1 MKDEIIYG
9 INPVKEALRG
19 GRQAFE
25 LFIAGDE
32 NDRRLEK
39 LLKLASDRGVAVRRR
54 EKRDLARLAGTDH
67 HQGVV
72 LRVAPFAYAE
82 LDDIIRR
89 WQQSGEAGLV
99 LVLDSIQDP
108 HNLGALI
115 RTAACAG
122 AHGIVIPQDRA
133 VGITPAAEK
142 ASAGAVETI
151 PVARVTNLVHAI
163 DELKKVGF
171 WVYGTVSGEGESIYA
186 HDLGGNVALII
197 GSEGEGIR
205 PLVAKKCDHLITI
218 PLKGGV
224 ASLNAS
230 VAGGIVLFEVVRQ
243 RLGLGRGQ

>member
-25 LFIAGDE
+25 LFVAGDE

-39 LLKLASDRGVAVRRR
+39 LLKLATDKGVPVRKR
-54 EKRDLARLAGTDH
+54 EKRDLFRLAGTDH

-82 LDDIIRR
+82 LEDVVAR
-89 WQQSGEAGLV
+89 WQQSGEAGLI

-133 VGITPAAEK
+133 VGVTPAAEK

-163 DELKKVGF
+163 DALKEAGF
-171 WVYGTVSGEGESIYA
+171 WVYGTVSESGESIYG
-186 HDLGGNVALII
+186 HDLSGNIVLII

-205 PLVAKKCDHLITI
+205 PLVAKRCDHLVTI
-218 PLKGGV
+218 PLTGGV

-230 VAGGIVLFEVVRQ
+230 VAGGIVLFEIVRQ
-243 RLGLGRGQ
+243 RLTRGR